1 MPAYKGT
8 HGAMHSADYVVSM
21 VHVALPESVEK
32 ESLAPKSS
40 KPATLSA
47 ATPPENMMRH
57 GSTLTFSF
65 TVKKGASCTAH
76 HHGTPALDSAID
88 HDSLK
93 TPSSRAFAPAC
104 AHLLLA

>member
-1 MPAYKGT
+1 
-8 HGAMHSADYVVSM
+8 MHLADHVVSR
-21 VHVALPESVEK
+21 VHLALPESVEK

-40 KPATLSA
+40 KPATLSP
-47 ATPPENMMRH
+47 ATPPENMIRH

-76 HHGTPALDSAID
+76 YHGTPALDSAID
-88 HDSLK
+88 HDSLE
-93 TPSSRAFAPAC
+93 TPSSRASTPAC